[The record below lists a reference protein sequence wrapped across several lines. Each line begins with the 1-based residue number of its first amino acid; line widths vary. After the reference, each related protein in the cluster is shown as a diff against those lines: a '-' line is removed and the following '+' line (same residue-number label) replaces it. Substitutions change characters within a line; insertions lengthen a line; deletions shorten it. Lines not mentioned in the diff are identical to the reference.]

1 MYQPGLVVIRGGG
14 AWLGQVVPVATSS
27 LILSHG
33 LPEQIIILKA
43 HWYFGVQARVSRCC
57 SLVVGDNPGLAGYGR
72 GDDIDSTSARTLCS
86 VWMTHK
92 KGLCFN
98 CYCSEAVGLQ
108 RYIPRNKE

>member
-1 MYQPGLVVIRGGG
+1 M
-14 AWLGQVVPVATSS
+14 VPVATSS

-43 HWYFGVQARVSRCC
+43 HWYFRVQARVSRCC
-57 SLVVGDNPGLAGYGR
+57 SLAPSVVGDNPGLAGYGR

-86 VWMTHK
+86 VWMIHK

-108 RYIPRNKE
+108 RIFPETRNSKRDL